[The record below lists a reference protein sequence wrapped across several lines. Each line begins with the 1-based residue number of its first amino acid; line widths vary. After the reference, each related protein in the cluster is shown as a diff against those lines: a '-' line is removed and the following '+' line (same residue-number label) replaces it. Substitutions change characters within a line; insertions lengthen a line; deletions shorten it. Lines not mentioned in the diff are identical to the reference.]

1 MTKTTLNFTSI
12 SQALAHFIKQGWT
25 TADEGTDS
33 YIMVKH
39 VDGRKVGE
47 TIINREGFLDVVAE
61 ALEW

>member
-1 MTKTTLNFTSI
+1 MTKTTRNFASM
-12 SQALAHFIKQGWT
+12 AEARAHFLKQGWT

-33 YIMVKH
+33 YIMTKH

-47 TIINREGFLDVVAE
+47 VIINREGFLNVVAE